1 MLKKITISFLS
12 LASIIFLSSCLSEE
26 KKKSENSEET
36 AKIEKLASKV
46 KAEKIKTIF
55 YSLPSPL
62 ELTLLFKR
70 EGVEYHYDKLHN
82 VKKREDY
89 VTTVKKSL
97 NLGVYGADL
106 SYSGLFAKHGD
117 AIQYFSV
124 AQVMAEDLGIGQTFQ
139 REFITRLE
147 QNASNK
153 DTLLQVISDFFL
165 ENDIYLK
172 DQNQQDIST
181 YVLVGGWIEG
191 LYLGTHMISEKTNSL
206 GIKEIIIG
214 QLNSLD
220 NLIILL
226 DDIGK
231 SIELKSL
238 KSNMIVLR
246 EYYDEIAFD
255 DSQEGDELASQNSG
269 ELIIDNH
276 KATAIMSDSTF
287 NKVKNIVTEIRNSIT
302 R

>member
-1 MLKKITISFLS
+1 MIKKNLPLFFSFCLIISV
-12 LASIIFLSSCLSEE
+12 LACQNDKRED
-26 KKKSENSEET
+26 KKSKET
-36 AKIEKLASKV
+36 AKIEKLASEV

-62 ELTLLFKR
+62 ELTILFKR
-70 EGVEYHYDKLHN
+70 EGVEYHYEELHDP
-82 VKKREDY
+82 KKRDAY
-89 VTTVKKSL
+89 VTTVKKAL

-106 SYSGLFAKHGD
+106 SYAGLFAKHAD
-117 AIQYFSV
+117 AIQFFSV
-124 AQVMAEDLGIGQTFQ
+124 SQVMAEDLGIGQTFQ

-147 QNASNK
+147 KNAANK

-165 ENDIYLK
+165 ENDSYLK

-191 LYLGTHMISEKTNSL
+191 LYLGTHMISEKTSST

-220 NLIILL
+220 NLILL
-226 DDIGK
+226 LSDIGK
-231 SIELKSL
+231 SIELNNL
-238 KSNMIVLR
+238 KDNMILLR
-246 EYYDEIAFD
+246 EYYNEVDYVKIDESEIKTK
-255 DSQEGDELASQNSG
+255 QESDEL
-269 ELIIDNH
+269 LIDNQQH
-276 KATAIMSDSTF
+276 RHEMNDSTLL
-287 NKVKNIVTEIRNSIT
+287 KITETVTEIRNSII

>member
-1 MLKKITISFLS
+1 M
-12 LASIIFLSSCLSEE
+12 
-26 KKKSENSEET
+26 
-36 AKIEKLASKV
+36 
-46 KAEKIKTIF
+46 
-55 YSLPSPL
+55 
-62 ELTLLFKR
+62 
-70 EGVEYHYDKLHN
+70 
-82 VKKREDY
+82 
-89 VTTVKKSL
+89 
-97 NLGVYGADL
+97 

-147 QNASNK
+147 RNASNK

-191 LYLGTHMISEKTNSL
+191 LYLGTHMVSAKTNAL

-220 NLIILL
+220 NLIVLL
-226 DDIGK
+226 DDIGR
-231 SIELKSL
+231 SIELNSL
-238 KSNMIVLR
+238 KSNMLILR
-246 EYYDEIAFD
+246 EFYNEISFEETKVD
-255 DSQEGDELASQNSG
+255 DELTDQNNE
-269 ELIIDNH
+269 ELVIDNQ
-276 KATAIMSDSTF
+276 KGTAIMSDTTF
-287 NKVKNIVTEIRNSIT
+287 MKIKGVVTEIRNSIT